1 MLRNESLSPRN
12 AFVEN
17 LKNRFCKS
25 YVDNDKVL
33 IENKACVASGHI
45 ISFYCDVDQPSN
57 GGMGREAQ
65 F

>member
-12 AFVEN
+12 GFNEN

-25 YVDNDKVL
+25 YLDIDKVL
-33 IENKACVASGHI
+33 IENKACEASGHI

-57 GGMGREAQ
+57 GGNGEDE
-65 F
+65 